1 MKPNTKILLSASTLL
16 LASVFTP
23 WADAADVF
31 TLGQAIQFAVAG
43 NRVLRNAEMDI
54 AKARAQAAG
63 QHTHLYPSF
72 QINAS
77 AHQLLTPFDFTL
89 QHGLLGVYPGIG
101 PIPASNTPIRTPL
114 RPTGIFS
121 GDITLPLFTQY
132 RVRQSLKLLDFSTR
146 IAEEQMRATKQQV
159 VHDVKSL
166 YYSIQQAQSALRAA
180 DETLKLYREVESLTQ
195 RYVAEQT
202 ALKGDLLQAQ
212 TQLARVEQNR
222 LGISDQVDSAKEM
235 LNRLLGRDILA
246 AFDVTDPQEA
256 SDLEGSVEAAR
267 SRAMEQRPEVF
278 QARLKLLQAEQDRR
292 AKKAE
297 YIPDLNATFT
307 AVDAVGFNSF
317 IPLHFVSAGF
327 SASWEPFDWGRKK
340 QELAQKDAVIQQ
352 ARNTSADT
360 ENQILIE
367 VNEKFRALRQSR
379 SQLTVMLLAQETAV
393 ENLRV
398 MRQRFEQQASLAKDV
413 LQAESALEQA
423 NSDYHQAL
431 AAFGKARADF
441 EKATG
446 EDQ

>member
-1 MKPNTKILLSASTLL
+1 MKPNTKILLAASTLL

-23 WADAADVF
+23 WADAADLL

-43 NRVLRNAEMDI
+43 NPVLRNAEMDI

-63 QHTHLYPSF
+63 QHTRLYPSF

-89 QHGLLGVYPGIG
+89 QRGLLGVYPGIG
-101 PIPASNTPIRTPL
+101 PIPASDTPIRTPL

-121 GDITLPLFTQY
+121 GDITLPLLTQY
-132 RVRQSLKLLDFSTR
+132 RVRQNLKVLDFSTR

-166 YYSIQQAQSALRAA
+166 YYSIQQAQSALLAA

-212 TQLARVEQNR
+212 TQLARGEQNR
-222 LGISDQVDSAKEM
+222 SGISDQLDSAKEM

-246 AFDVTDPQEA
+246 AFDVTDPQQA
-256 SDLEGSVEAAR
+256 SDLEGNIEAAR
-267 SRAMEQRPEVF
+267 SRAMEQRPELF

-297 YIPDLNATFT
+297 YIPDLNATVT

-352 ARNTSADT
+352 ARNTSSDT

-379 SQLTVMLLAQETAV
+379 SQLTVTLLAQETAA

-398 MRQRFEQQASLAKDV
+398 MRQRFEQQASLARDV

-423 NSDYHQAL
+423 NSDYQQAL